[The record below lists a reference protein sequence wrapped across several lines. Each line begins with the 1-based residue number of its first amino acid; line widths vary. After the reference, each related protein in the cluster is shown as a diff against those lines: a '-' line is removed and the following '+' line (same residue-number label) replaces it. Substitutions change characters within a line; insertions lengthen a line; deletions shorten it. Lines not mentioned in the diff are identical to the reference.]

1 MSEVWRDILIVDA
14 FTNRPYAGNAAA
26 VVPDAAGLSGSQ
38 MQTIARDMNLSE
50 TVFITVSTRATARL
64 RFFTP
69 RTELP
74 LAGHPTLAAWHALVE
89 LGRVHLDTGSTMVSQ
104 ELNVGVLPVEIRPG
118 PEIFMTQKPPEFLH
132 RVDPRPLAQ
141 ALRLHQNAFD
151 PRVRPTVVSTGTP
164 QLMLLLRSP
173 ADLQALRP
181 DMSRLADL
189 AREDQYAGLHVFT
202 LGGVTARGHAQARH
216 FAPAIGI
223 DEDPVTGSASG
234 GMAAFLMHNR
244 LIERTEF
251 MIEQGHVLGR
261 PGEVHVEVDRDGET
275 VTAVRVGGE
284 CVTVLRGAIRDP
296 ETL

>member
-1 MSEVWRDILIVDA
+1 MWACFPSRS
-14 FTNRPYAGNAAA
+14 AGSRNFHDPEATGVSPPGGSAA
-26 VVPDAAGLSGSQ
+26 
-38 MQTIARDMNLSE
+38 
-50 TVFITVSTRATARL
+50 
-64 RFFTP
+64 
-69 RTELP
+69 
-74 LAGHPTLAAWHALVE
+74 
-89 LGRVHLDTGSTMVSQ
+89 
-104 ELNVGVLPVEIRPG
+104 
-118 PEIFMTQKPPEFLH
+118 
-132 RVDPRPLAQ
+132 LAQ

-151 PRVRPTVVSTGTP
+151 PRVKPTVVSTGTP

-173 ADLQALRP
+173 ADLQALGP
-181 DMSRLADL
+181 ECLDSQTSLVTINI
-189 AREDQYAGLHVFT
+189 AGLHVFT

-234 GMAAFLMHNR
+234 GMAAFLVHNR

-261 PGEVHVEVDRDGET
+261 PGEVRVEVDRDGDA